1 MYIEVLIMKKLLFKN
16 RKTHKKKI
24 INKKKVINK
33 KKTNKYKYFSDN
45 FKGGMETGEST
56 STPSRTKLPPKL
68 KLTPRRT
75 PQSLL
80 SLTPSRKMQSPIP
93 RLPQLPLSSPL
104 EIPPTTFETYET
116 LQLPKKNRKIKT
128 PSIIDGIMYSLPHSH
143 KTKMD
148 EKYHLVCSIDLS
160 DYENRPYPR
169 SKSGYV
175 FDSMLSLRNKPS
187 SRETDNLFML
197 VNKTINGSVLYN
209 NPYNDAND
217 LADFSLECNDG
228 REIVR
233 QNGTK
238 KYVGNSITCFAWDKN
253 NTNHLFIMGRGTNIM
268 REFNN
273 CLLKKFDYTNPDNP
287 NPTTAI
293 KRFVNKAD
301 DIFKFAI
308 NPNPDMD
315 EIVVLEYTP
324 RQILFHVYK
333 KSDLTHL
340 RDFVCEELGKLIP
353 SFIID
358 NTGRHLIVAD
368 ADNGRI
374 QVFQLSDGT
383 YLRTIGPP
391 GPPPS
396 LNPSPVSRY
405 KPSSLVLGL
414 MNHLIVTSHT
424 TGCVEI
430 FSYSEGHHIMTIQS
444 SPDESPLGVTA
455 DENGNFFVFYKGPDT
470 SIIKKYQNTIWKYRF
485 NRMM

>member
-1 MYIEVLIMKKLLFKN
+1 MVLYFTSLLKKIYIHMYIEVLIMKKSLFRN
-16 RKTHKKKI
+16 RKTHKKKV
-24 INKKKVINK
+24 N
-33 KKTNKYKYFSDN
+33 NKYKHFSN
-45 FKGGMETGEST
+45 LKGGMETGEASP
-56 STPSRTKLPPKL
+56 STPKHHTPTLTRKTPTRKTPTRKTPTRKTPTKHTPHSKKSIHIPPMTFKTL
-68 KLTPRRT
+68 
-75 PQSLL
+75 
-80 SLTPSRKMQSPIP
+80 QSP
-93 RLPQLPLSSPL
+93 
-104 EIPPTTFETYET
+104 T
-116 LQLPKKNRKIKT
+116 KNRKRKV
-128 PSIIDGIMYSLPHSH
+128 PSIVDGIVYSLPPSH

-148 EKYHLVCSIDLS
+148 KKYHLVCSIDLS
-160 DYENRPYPR
+160 EYENRPYPR

-187 SRETDNLFML
+187 SRETVNLFML
-197 VNKTINGSVLYN
+197 VNKTINGNVLYN
-209 NPYNDAND
+209 NPHNDAND
-217 LADFSLECNDG
+217 LADFTLECKDG

-238 KYVGNSITCFAWDKN
+238 SYSGTSITCFAWDKN
-253 NTNHLFIMGRGTNIM
+253 NPNHLFIMGRGTNMM

-273 CLLKKFDYTNPDNP
+273 CLLRKFDYTNPDNP
-287 NPTTAI
+287 NPTSAI

-324 RQILFHVYK
+324 RQILFHIYK

-358 NTGRHLIVAD
+358 NTGNHLIVAD

-383 YLRTIGPP
+383 YMRTIGPP
-391 GPPPS
+391 PNI
-396 LNPSPVSRY
+396 NPSSVSRY
-405 KPSSLVLGL
+405 KPSSLALGI

-430 FSYSEGHHIMTIQS
+430 FSYSDGHHIMTIQS

-470 SIIKKYQNTIWKYRF
+470 NIIKKFQNTILKYKF
-485 NRMM
+485 NRMI